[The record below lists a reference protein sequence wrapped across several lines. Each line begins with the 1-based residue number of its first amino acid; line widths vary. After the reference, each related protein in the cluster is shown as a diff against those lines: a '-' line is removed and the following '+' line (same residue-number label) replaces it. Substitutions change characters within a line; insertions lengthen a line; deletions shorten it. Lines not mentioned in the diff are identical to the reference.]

1 MGRATLDEVV
11 FDLRGRICP
20 STLLV
25 AMQEMN
31 GHRQKLQEQGA
42 MLRLLVEN
50 RDATVTIPE
59 MAQNMGYQ
67 VAVTKVGHHYEIV
80 ISAASADTA

>member
-1 MGRATLDEVV
+1 MAMTKMQELV

-25 AMQEMN
+25 AMKEMN
-31 GHRQKLQEQGA
+31 EHRQELQERAVQ
-42 MLRLLVEN
+42 LRLLVEN

-59 MAQNMGYQ
+59 MARNMGY
-67 VAVTKVGHHYEIV
+67 AVSLNKVEQHYEIT
-80 ISAASADTA
+80 ISATA

>member
-1 MGRATLDEVV
+1 MGAMPREELV

-25 AMQEMN
+25 AMKEMN
-31 GHRQKLQEQGA
+31 THRQKLQQQA
-42 MLRLLVEN
+42 VQMRFLVEN

-59 MAQNMGYQ
+59 MARNMGY
-67 VAVTKVGHHYEIV
+67 AVEVSKVEQHYEIV
-80 ISAASADTA
+80 IGAPVQPA

>member
-1 MGRATLDEVV
+1 MEELV

-25 AMQEMN
+25 AMKEMN
-31 GHRQKLQEQGA
+31 DHRQQLQQGA
-42 MLRLLVEN
+42 VRLRLLLEN

-59 MAQNMGYQ
+59 MARNMGYQ
-67 VAVTKVGHHYEIV
+67 IEMRKEGQHYELV
-80 ISAASADTA
+80 ISAPA

>member
-1 MGRATLDEVV
+1 MVMEEKV

-25 AMQEMN
+25 AMKEMN
-31 GHRQKLQEQGA
+31 DHRQQLQQGA
-42 MLRLLVEN
+42 VRLRLLLEN

-59 MAQNMGYQ
+59 MARNMGYQ
-67 VAVTKVGHHYEIV
+67 VEISKQGQHYELV
-80 ISAASADTA
+80 IGAPA

>member
-1 MGRATLDEVV
+1 MEEMV

-25 AMQEMN
+25 AMKEMN
-31 GHRQKLQEQGA
+31 DHRQQLQQGA
-42 MLRLLVEN
+42 VRLRLLLEN

-59 MAQNMGYQ
+59 MARNMGYQ
-67 VAVTKVGHHYEIV
+67 IEMRKEGQHYELV
-80 ISAASADTA
+80 ISAPA

>member
-1 MGRATLDEVV
+1 MAMTEMQELV

-25 AMQEMN
+25 AMKEMN
-31 GHRQKLQEQGA
+31 EHRQELQERAVQ
-42 MLRLLVEN
+42 LRLLVEN

-59 MAQNMGYQ
+59 MARNMGY
-67 VAVTKVGHHYEIV
+67 AVSLNKVEQHYEIT
-80 ISAASADTA
+80 ISATT

>member
-1 MGRATLDEVV
+1 MEEMV

-25 AMQEMN
+25 TMKEMN
-31 GHRQKLQEQGA
+31 DHRQQLQQRAVSLKL
-42 MLRLLVEN
+42 LLEN

-59 MAQNMGYQ
+59 MARNMGYQ
-67 VAVTKVGHHYEIV
+67 VEISKQGQHYELV
-80 ISAASADTA
+80 ISAPA

>member
-1 MGRATLDEVV
+1 MAMTEMQELV

-25 AMQEMN
+25 AMKEMN
-31 GHRQKLQEQGA
+31 EHRQELQERAVQ
-42 MLRLLVEN
+42 LRLLVEN

-59 MAQNMGYQ
+59 MARNMGY
-67 VAVTKVGHHYEIV
+67 AVSLNKVEQHYEIT
-80 ISAASADTA
+80 ISATA

>member
-1 MGRATLDEVV
+1 MVMEEMV

-25 AMQEMN
+25 AMKEMN
-31 GHRQKLQEQGA
+31 DHRQQLQQGTVR
-42 MLRLLVEN
+42 LRLLLEN

-59 MAQNMGYQ
+59 MARNMGYQ
-67 VAVTKVGHHYEIV
+67 VEISKQGQHYELV
-80 ISAASADTA
+80 IGEPA

>member
-1 MGRATLDEVV
+1 MDELV

-25 AMQEMN
+25 AMKEMN
-31 GHRQKLQEQGA
+31 DHRQQLQDGTLR
-42 MLRLLVEN
+42 LRLLVEN

-59 MAQNMGYQ
+59 MAHNMGYQ
-67 VAVTKVGHHYEIV
+67 VQLSKEGQHYELV
-80 ISAASADTA
+80 ISTAA

>member
-1 MGRATLDEVV
+1 MNELV

-25 AMQEMN
+25 AMKEMN
-31 GHRQKLQEQGA
+31 DHRQQLQQGA
-42 MLRLLVEN
+42 VCLRLLLEN

-59 MAQNMGYQ
+59 MARNMGYQ
-67 VAVTKVGHHYEIV
+67 VELSKEGQHYELV
-80 ISAASADTA
+80 ISASA

>member
-1 MGRATLDEVV
+1 MAMAEMQELV

-25 AMQEMN
+25 AMKEMN
-31 GHRQKLQEQGA
+31 EHRQELQDRTVQ
-42 MLRLLVEN
+42 LRLLVEN

-59 MAQNMGYQ
+59 MAQNMGY
-67 VAVTKVGHHYEIV
+67 AVSLDKVEQHYEIN
-80 ISAASADTA
+80 ISAPLQT

>member
-1 MGRATLDEVV
+1 MGTDAREELV

-25 AMQEMN
+25 AMKEMN
-31 GHRQKLQEQGA
+31 AHRQQLQEQRA
-42 MLRLLVEN
+42 QMRLLVEN

-59 MAQNMGYQ
+59 MARNMGY
-67 VAVTKVGHHYEIV
+67 AVEVSKVGQHYEIV
-80 ISAASADTA
+80 IGAPA

>member
-1 MGRATLDEVV
+1 MNELV

-25 AMQEMN
+25 AMKEMN
-31 GHRQKLQEQGA
+31 NHRQQLQEGRVQ
-42 MLRLLVEN
+42 LRFLLEN

-59 MAQNMGYQ
+59 MARNMGHGVE
-67 VAVTKVGHHYEIV
+67 VAKVEHHYELLIG
-80 ISAASADTA
+80 AAV

>member
-1 MGRATLDEVV
+1 MAMTEMQELV

-25 AMQEMN
+25 AMKEIN
-31 GHRQKLQEQGA
+31 EHRQGLQDRTVQ
-42 MLRLLVEN
+42 LRLLVEN

-59 MAQNMGYQ
+59 MARNMGYT
-67 VAVTKVGHHYEIV
+67 VSLNKVEKHYEIN
-80 ISAASADTA
+80 ISAPLQT

>member
-1 MGRATLDEVV
+1 MV

-25 AMQEMN
+25 AMKEMN
-31 GHRQKLQEQGA
+31 DHRQQLQQGA
-42 MLRLLVEN
+42 VRLRLLLEN

-59 MAQNMGYQ
+59 MARNMGYQ
-67 VAVTKVGHHYEIV
+67 IEMRKEGQHYELV
-80 ISAASADTA
+80 ISAPA

>member
-1 MGRATLDEVV
+1 MAMTEMQELV

-25 AMQEMN
+25 AMKEMN
-31 GHRQKLQEQGA
+31 GHRQELQERAVQ
-42 MLRLLVEN
+42 LRLLVEN

-59 MAQNMGYQ
+59 MARNMGY
-67 VAVTKVGHHYEIV
+67 AVSLNKVEQHYEIT
-80 ISAASADTA
+80 ISATA

>member
-1 MGRATLDEVV
+1 MMHELV

-25 AMQEMN
+25 AMKEMN
-31 GHRQKLQEQGA
+31 DHRQQILQGSLR
-42 MLRLLVEN
+42 LRLLVEN

-59 MAQNMGYQ
+59 MARNMGYQ
-67 VAVTKVGHHYEIV
+67 VQVSKEGRHYELL
-80 ISAASADTA
+80 ISASA

>member
-1 MGRATLDEVV
+1 MTEMQELV

-25 AMQEMN
+25 AMKEMN
-31 GHRQKLQEQGA
+31 EHRQELQERA
-42 MLRLLVEN
+42 VKLRLLVEN

-59 MAQNMGYQ
+59 MARNMGY
-67 VAVTKVGHHYEIV
+67 AVSLNKVEQHYEIT
-80 ISAASADTA
+80 ISATA